1 MIRGFCEHCKHCDPP
16 DYICTI
22 AVDGV
27 CPLMESQEDEDEIE
41 EEVDDES
48 N

>member
-27 CPLMESQEDEDEIE
+27 CPLLAIQEGEIE
-41 EEVDDES
+41 EEVEDDEI
-48 N
+48 